1 MIATAIKL
9 YWQSGLIDS
18 FSSPFTIGRE
28 SRQSGLGGFQ
38 MKMFERKDVVLLLH
52 DEVKRAGSQDAFA
65 KKTGI
70 DRTALNKVLNGT
82 RLPSPSM
89 IDVLGLAPIY
99 VFKTD
104 LPLRNL
110 SGRR

>member
-1 MIATAIKL
+1 M
-9 YWQSGLIDS
+9 
-18 FSSPFTIGRE
+18 R
-28 SRQSGLGGFQ
+28 
-38 MKMFERKDVVLLLH
+38 MFERKDVVLLLR

-65 KKTGI
+65 NMTGI
-70 DRTALNKVLNGT
+70 NRTAINKVLNGT
-82 RLPSPSM
+82 RLPSPSI

-110 SGRR
+110 SRRR